1 MGDYGKMV
9 EIKFNPKEKHLFAR
23 LDLAGEESPIEVEI
37 TDYELEE
44 SGEST
49 NIIVKQATVDREW
62 IELLIRDLLIDKP
75 ISLPADK
82 VKLIRGILKA

>member
-1 MGDYGKMV
+1 MGDYGKMI

-23 LDLAGEESPIEVEI
+23 LELAGEENPIEVEI
-37 TDYELEE
+37 TDYELED

-49 NIIVKQATVDREW
+49 KLIVKEARVDRRW
-62 IELLIRDLLIDKP
+62 IQLLIGDLLIDKP